1 MGHSVR
7 ADLRQGIVNYTA
19 LSFEELKGLIER
31 KLANFKKGIIP
42 IEERQRL
49 AEQWTN
55 DVDVNSLDD
64 TIVSIETESL
74 AKLYEKYN
82 VPALRNLAVD
92 RPPGVYRWMYCQL
105 NSASTQESR
114 DEKSNQILQ
123 LADRYRVQGVA
134 LAEHCTNFTKLPSS
148 QGLNTWFN
156 KKRHIKATSAHNKH
170 ETDAIYLPGGTGL
183 VAMFELIKC
192 IKTSC
197 VDFRGLGRWTSWQL
211 SIDPK
216 HKTRVVVAYGIGKTK
231 PEGLT
236 TNYQQHL
243 CYIQNH
249 DMDTNPRQMFEEDLQ
264 ATLRVWR
271 SQGERLLIFMDANE
285 HIQNGAFM
293 KKLINDPCLDL
304 REETHHHWEG
314 APSNSFVDGKDP
326 IDCVL

>member
-1 MGHSVR
+1 MKRKANKKQRQQGVGHSVR

-170 ETDAIYLPGGTGL
+170 EPDAIYQPGGTGL

-197 VDFRGLGRWTSWQL
+197 VDFRGLGRWISW
-211 SIDPK
+211 
-216 HKTRVVVAYGIGKTK
+216 
-231 PEGLT
+231 
-236 TNYQQHL
+236 
-243 CYIQNH
+243 
-249 DMDTNPRQMFEEDLQ
+249 
-264 ATLRVWR
+264 
-271 SQGERLLIFMDANE
+271 
-285 HIQNGAFM
+285 
-293 KKLINDPCLDL
+293 
-304 REETHHHWEG
+304 
-314 APSNSFVDGKDP
+314 
-326 IDCVL
+326 